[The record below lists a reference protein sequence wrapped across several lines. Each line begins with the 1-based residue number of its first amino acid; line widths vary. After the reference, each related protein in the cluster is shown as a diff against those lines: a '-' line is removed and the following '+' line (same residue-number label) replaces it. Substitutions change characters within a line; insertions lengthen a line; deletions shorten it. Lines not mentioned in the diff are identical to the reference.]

1 LGAKAGVSPG
11 AVLMN
16 IKVIADS
23 GVGDDE
29 AIVLGIDQVCSL
41 AEQARKN
48 GLLPTD
54 DSILT

>member
-1 LGAKAGVSPG
+1 
-11 AVLMN
+11 MN

-41 AEQARKN
+41 AEQARKS
-48 GLLPTD
+48 GLLAY
-54 DSILT
+54 